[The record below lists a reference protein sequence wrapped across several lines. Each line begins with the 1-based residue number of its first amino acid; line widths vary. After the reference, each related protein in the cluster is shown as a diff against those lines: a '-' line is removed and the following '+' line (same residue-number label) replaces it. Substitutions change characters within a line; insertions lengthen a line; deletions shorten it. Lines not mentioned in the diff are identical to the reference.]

1 MTEVTKKVRE
11 WNVGETTETFAVDE
25 VATKEMAHD
34 LIAQLTESLRAAGRE
49 PIILSVSLK
58 VTGMMLV
65 NRAKEGGK
73 S

>member
-1 MTEVTKKVRE
+1 MTDITKKVRE
-11 WNVGETTETFAVDE
+11 WNVGETTESFAVDE

-49 PIILSVSLK
+49 PIVLSVSLK
-58 VTGMMLV
+58 VTGMMIV
-65 NRAKEGGK
+65 KPAKKGGK